1 METID
6 TGLKRTRIKGEDDMN
21 VDQPPE
27 PPVSRA
33 IEAKRRAL
41 SRFVRHASYSIIFH
55 ETKEYNRVDHR
66 RSRLSVC
73 KRPSKLSNEL
83 MLKTWKDDNAWK
95 RRRDGW
101 GPQSKERR
109 DRREKHESGRSCE
122 CKPTT

>member
-41 SRFVRHASYSIIFH
+41 SRFVRHVSYSITFMKLKCTTGWI
-55 ETKEYNRVDHR
+55 VDDHVSQYARGHR
-66 RSRLSVC
+66 
-73 KRPSKLSNEL
+73 N
-83 MLKTWKDDNAWK
+83 
-95 RRRDGW
+95 
-101 GPQSKERR
+101 
-109 DRREKHESGRSCE
+109 
-122 CKPTT
+122 